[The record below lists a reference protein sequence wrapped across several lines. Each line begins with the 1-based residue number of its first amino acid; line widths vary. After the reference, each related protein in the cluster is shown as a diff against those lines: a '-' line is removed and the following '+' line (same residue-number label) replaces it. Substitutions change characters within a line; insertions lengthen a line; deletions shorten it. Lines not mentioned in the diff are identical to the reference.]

1 MPAVHPI
8 VALVVLACLPA
19 LMSWLVA
26 VVPSR
31 RREASGLVLGNPLHD
46 APSAASAAIVSEPL
60 VTLSRTLPH
69 RDFGAFVIGMKHLPL
84 ESAAPLL
91 ARYVRS
97 DDPALQLY
105 AQSILA
111 SGRDALQH
119 RFTLLQKADSKDA
132 RSASWMIEIGLALFA
147 PSLMGRAERAGA
159 IHLLAAAA
167 MERLKTCEHTPA
179 LVANAL
185 RVCLAAGKN
194 EDAKRLLAELPAD
207 SRLHLE
213 LNPAV
218 AHALHQQ
225 RLA

>member
-1 MPAVHPI
+1 MPPIHPI
-8 VALVVLACLPA
+8 VALVGLALLPA
-19 LMSWLVA
+19 LFSWLVA

-31 RREASGLVLGNPLHD
+31 RREASGLVAGNPLHD
-46 APSAASAAIVSEPL
+46 APHASSMAVVSQPL
-60 VTLSRTLPH
+60 VELSRTLSH
-69 RDFGAFVIGMKHLPL
+69 QDFGAFVIGMKHLPV
-84 ESAAPLL
+84 EIAAPLL

-97 DDPALQLY
+97 ADPALQLY

-119 RFTLLQKADSKDA
+119 QFTLLQKADSKDA
-132 RSASWMIEIGLALFA
+132 RAAAWMIEIGLALFA
-147 PSLMGRAERAGA
+147 PSMMGRAERAGA
-159 IHLLAAAA
+159 VHLLAAAA
-167 MERLKTCEHTPA
+167 LERLQTCEHTPA
-179 LVANAL
+179 LVANAV

-194 EDAKRLLAELPAD
+194 EDAKRLLAELPAN
-207 SRLHLE
+207 SRLHRE